1 MWCHVSW
8 KCVLNHLVKG
18 CASVKQLC
26 LPVQLIIIATWGHLR
41 EHNNYNR
48 NVAEAMWE
56 AFGNWMA
63 LDIWW
68 MTRQVNV
75 MEEWRWIFRR
85 PWKISTPGFIAL
97 GMTLNSK
104 RFWFSKLFHH
114 LAIKTPTTQLN
125 FSLSF
130 TAGVSSALNLCI
142 NTLLTCEPAL
152 LMVMFMNELNTQFCF
167 FESTNVDKFV
177 KTKLVQTR

>member
-1 MWCHVSW
+1 MWCNVSW

-18 CASVKQLC
+18 CASVKQLW

-114 LAIKTPTTQLN
+114 SAIN
-125 FSLSF
+125 S
-130 TAGVSSALNLCI
+130 N
-142 NTLLTCEPAL
+142 NTVKLFPFFHSWC
-152 LMVMFMNELNTQFCF
+152 VFCF
-167 FESTNVDKFV
+167 
-177 KTKLVQTR
+177 KLVHKHAINLWTCAINGDVHEWIEYTVLLFWKY